1 MKTRIEPW
9 DESFLD
15 LEDFQVERAA
25 VGAALEAIRQAR
37 RFGTSYVISEND
49 QTKLVPPQETAPYEK
64 QLLEDLER
72 LNRRIA
78 ELRPQQESESD
89 LVLRE
94 TPKAA
99 KKP

>member
-1 MKTRIEPW
+1 MKIEPW

-15 LEDFQVERAA
+15 IEDYQVERSA

-37 RFGTSYVISEND
+37 RFGTNFTIWENN
-49 QTKLVPPQETAPYEK
+49 QVKSVPAIETAPYEQKLLRRLEELNQRIK
-64 QLLEDLER
+64 QL
-72 LNRRIA
+72 
-78 ELRPQQESESD
+78 QQELGSD

-94 TPKAA
+94 TAKPA